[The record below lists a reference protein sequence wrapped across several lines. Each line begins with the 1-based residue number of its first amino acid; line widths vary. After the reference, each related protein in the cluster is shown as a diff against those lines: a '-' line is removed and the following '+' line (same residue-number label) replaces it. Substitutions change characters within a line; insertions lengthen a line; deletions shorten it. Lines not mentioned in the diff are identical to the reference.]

1 MVYCMICG
9 TENNYHADYYRECG
23 HQLKKEEEKHDIFSL
38 IKIKPIILGFISFD
52 FISINYGID

>member
-1 MVYCMICG
+1 MICG